1 MRSETA
7 ASAAAG
13 DNSLKF
19 CPHCKRV
26 YLSKDERCGCGKKF
40 AKKIET
46 DAAAELVCVS
56 SDKLFDI
63 ERCLQKV
70 DIPYSLTE
78 HSGYTAAIGKISGN
92 TSVLVP
98 LGFLKKSYTVLSEE
112 GVGDI
117 SDSQLMNALPDD
129 EVWEEM
135 PAGKAA
141 AVRTAAVIMFM
152 VIVFLCVSGVDMIAA
167 AIAKLFS

>member
-1 MRSETA
+1 M
-7 ASAAAG
+7 
-13 DNSLKF
+13 
-19 CPHCKRV
+19 
-26 YLSKDERCGCGKKF
+26 
-40 AKKIET
+40 
-46 DAAAELVCVS
+46 
-56 SDKLFDI
+56 
-63 ERCLQKV
+63 
-70 DIPYSLTE
+70 
-78 HSGYTAAIGKISGN
+78 
-92 TSVLVP
+92 P

>member
-7 ASAAAG
+7 ALAAAG
-13 DNSLKF
+13 DDTLKF

-26 YLSKDERCGCGKKF
+26 SLSNEERCKCGKKF
-40 AKKIET
+40 AKKFET
-46 DAAAELVCVS
+46 DTAAELACVS

-63 ERCLQKV
+63 ERCLQKA

-78 HSGYTAAIGKISGN
+78 HSGYSASIGKISGD

-98 LGFLKKSYTVLSEE
+98 LGFLKRSYTVLSEE
-112 GVGDI
+112 GVADLP
-117 SDSQLMNALPDD
+117 DSRLMNALPDD
-129 EVWEEM
+129 EVWEEL

-141 AVRTAAVIMFM
+141 AVRAAAIIAFM
-152 VIVFLCVSGVDMIAA
+152 VIVFLCVSGVDMITA
-167 AIAKLFS
+167 AIARFFS